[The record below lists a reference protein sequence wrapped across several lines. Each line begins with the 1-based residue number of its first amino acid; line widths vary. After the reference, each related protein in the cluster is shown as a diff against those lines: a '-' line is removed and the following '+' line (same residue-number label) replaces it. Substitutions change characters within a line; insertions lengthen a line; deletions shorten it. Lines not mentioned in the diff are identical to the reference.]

1 MSICSNVCVY
11 VHLHVDMYNDVIIL
25 VSAQGFVDIFEV
37 LWDLYMRKTRIQFE
51 MDVSKN
57 SGTPKTP
64 KWINPHPLLLVMS
77 SYGSPG
83 PTAQMSIHRAWFLRF
98 RWWIL
103 LGSNCGCQGD
113 CIFCFVFLF
122 PVSPVDHFEPK
133 PKPCHFGTF
142 QCPRNNMY
150 ILYIYISMFRSVA
163 MHRGG
168 SFPKPSRFPQRC
180 QQDSTSWRYK
190 PTLHAWPPCPS
201 WRFQTV
207 PASLVQTV
215 PWKMEQRS
223 CKKRVDDQLYTS
235 RTNVR
240 VVQCSTFNP
249 SHESHQYL

>member
-37 LWDLYMRKTRIQFE
+37 LWDLYMRKTRIESE

-64 KWINPHPLLLVMS
+64 KCINPHPLLLAMS

-83 PTAQMSIHRAWFLRF
+83 PTALMSIHRAWFLAF

-142 QCPRNNMY
+142 QCPRSN
-150 ILYIYISMFRSVA
+150 IYIYISQCSDPLPCTE
-163 MHRGG
+163 GD
-168 SFPKPSRFPQRC
+168 PSLNPAGFPQRC
-180 QQDSTSWRYK
+180 QRDSTSWRY
-190 PTLHAWPPCPS
+190 
-201 WRFQTV
+201 
-207 PASLVQTV
+207 
-215 PWKMEQRS
+215 
-223 CKKRVDDQLYTS
+223 
-235 RTNVR
+235 
-240 VVQCSTFNP
+240 FNP
-249 SHESHQYL
+249 SRLTPVSFMAVSNCTSISGTDSALKNGTKVLQKKGG